1 MAEKNH
7 NSTVEDTYD
16 DYSTQRFPKDKRDP
30 MWKVLMVQ
38 IGGFVALSQFM
49 LGAEL
54 GYGMTFHD
62 AVLSTILGSV
72 ILQFISFGLGLAGQ
86 REGLPTSLLS
96 KWAGFGT
103 VGSAIVGLTFAISLI
118 GWFGI
123 QNSVFAQGVV
133 QIMNTITH
141 SNINYHLVATITGL
155 LVTFSVIFGFKGLS
169 WTTNISIP
177 AFIIVMGF
185 ATYNMLKGNSLSH
198 LVTMAAPGAAMGMGA
213 GITMVTG
220 NFIVGAIIMPDIT
233 RRTKNGR
240 DVFWVCVIGTI
251 VGELGVNVI
260 GVLMAHAIGSKE
272 IMPIIYQLTGALG
285 IALIVLSS
293 VKVNDMNL
301 YSASLNVVNFFRQVF
316 KVSLNRSVMTVI
328 TGILGTI
335 LSVIGL
341 IDKFQGFLTV
351 LGVVF
356 PPIAAIMFV
365 DYWLLKTDRKNL
377 DESRA
382 KGELPQTSAKLP
394 VMTVIA
400 WIIGILVGQFVT
412 WGVQSLNVLI
422 SSGLVYYLGSLL
434 VRKVDQRIVKNKGIE
449 E

>member
-1 MAEKNH
+1 
-7 NSTVEDTYD
+7 
-16 DYSTQRFPKDKRDP
+16 
-30 MWKVLMVQ
+30 
-38 IGGFVALSQFM
+38 M
-49 LGAEL
+49 L
-54 GYGMTFHD
+54 
-62 AVLSTILGSV
+62 I
-72 ILQFISFGLGLAGQ
+72 I
-86 REGLPTSLLS
+86 PTSLLS

-103 VGSAIVGLTFAISLI
+103 IGSAIVGLTFAISLI

-133 QIMNTITH
+133 EIMHSITH
-141 SNINYHLVATITGL
+141 GNISYQLVATITGL

-177 AFIIVMGF
+177 AFIVVMGV
-185 ATYNMLKGNSLSH
+185 ATYNMLKGNDLHH
-198 LVTMAAPGAAMGMGA
+198 LITMAAPGAAMGMGA

-316 KVSLNRSVMTVI
+316 SVNLNRSVMTVI

-335 LSVIGL
+335 LSVVGL
-341 IDKFQGFLTV
+341 IDKFQGFLTI

-365 DYWLLKTDRKNL
+365 DYWILKTDRQKL
-377 DESRA
+377 DDSRA
-382 KGELPQTSAKLP
+382 KGELPQTSSKLP
-394 VMTVIA
+394 LMTVIA
-400 WIIGILVGQFVT
+400 WVAGILVGQFVT

-422 SSGLVYYLGSLL
+422 SSGVVYYLGSLL
-434 VRKVDQRIVKNKGIE
+434 VRKVDQRRLRDREIE

>member
-1 MAEKNH
+1 MAAKNTT
-7 NSTVEDTYD
+7 NEDIYD

-54 GYGMTFHD
+54 GYGMNFRD

-103 VGSAIVGLTFAISLI
+103 IGSAIVGLTFAISLI

-133 QIMNTITH
+133 EIMHSITH
-141 SNINYHLVATITGL
+141 GNISYQLVATITGL

-177 AFIIVMGF
+177 AFIVVMGV
-185 ATYNMLKGNSLSH
+185 ATYNMLKGNDLHH
-198 LVTMAAPGAAMGMGA
+198 LITMAAPGAAMGMGA

-316 KVSLNRSVMTVI
+316 SVNLNRSVMTVI

-335 LSVIGL
+335 LSVVGL
-341 IDKFQGFLTV
+341 IDKFQGFLTI

-365 DYWLLKTDRKNL
+365 DYWILKTDRQKL
-377 DESRA
+377 DDSRA
-382 KGELPQTSAKLP
+382 KGELPQTSSKLP
-394 VMTVIA
+394 LMTVIA
-400 WIIGILVGQFVT
+400 WVAGILVGQFVT

-422 SSGLVYYLGSLL
+422 SSGVAYYLGSLL
-434 VRKVDQRIVKNKGIE
+434 VRKVDQRRLRDREIE

>member
-1 MAEKNH
+1 MAAKNTT
-7 NSTVEDTYD
+7 NEDIYD

-54 GYGMTFHD
+54 GYGMNFRD

-103 VGSAIVGLTFAISLI
+103 IGSAIVGLTFAISLI

-133 QIMNTITH
+133 EIMHSITH
-141 SNINYHLVATITGL
+141 GNISYQLVATITGL

-177 AFIIVMGF
+177 AFIVVMGV
-185 ATYNMLKGNSLSH
+185 ATYNMLKGNDLHH
-198 LVTMAAPGAAMGMGA
+198 LIAMAAPGAAMGMGA

-316 KVSLNRSVMTVI
+316 SVNLNRSVMTVI

-335 LSVIGL
+335 LSVVGL
-341 IDKFQGFLTV
+341 IDKFQGFLTI

-365 DYWLLKTDRKNL
+365 DYWILKTDRQKL
-377 DESRA
+377 DDSRA
-382 KGELPQTSAKLP
+382 KGELPQTSSKLP
-394 VMTVIA
+394 LMTVIA
-400 WIIGILVGQFVT
+400 WVAGILVGQFVT

-422 SSGLVYYLGSLL
+422 SSGVVYYLGSLL
-434 VRKVDQRIVKNKGIE
+434 VRKVDQRRLRDREIE

>member
-1 MAEKNH
+1 MNF
-7 NSTVEDTYD
+7 
-16 DYSTQRFPKDKRDP
+16 R
-30 MWKVLMVQ
+30 
-38 IGGFVALSQFM
+38 
-49 LGAEL
+49 
-54 GYGMTFHD
+54 D

-103 VGSAIVGLTFAISLI
+103 IGSAIVGLTFAISLI

-133 QIMNTITH
+133 EIMHSITH
-141 SNINYHLVATITGL
+141 GNISYQLVATITGL

-177 AFIIVMGF
+177 AFIVVMGV
-185 ATYNMLKGNSLSH
+185 ATYNMLKGNDLHH
-198 LVTMAAPGAAMGMGA
+198 LITMAAPGAAMGMGA

-316 KVSLNRSVMTVI
+316 SVNLNRSVMTVI

-335 LSVIGL
+335 LSVVGL
-341 IDKFQGFLTV
+341 IDKFQGFLTI

-365 DYWLLKTDRKNL
+365 DYWILKTDRQKL
-377 DESRA
+377 DDSRA
-382 KGELPQTSAKLP
+382 KGELPQTSSKLP
-394 VMTVIA
+394 LMTVIA
-400 WIIGILVGQFVT
+400 WVAGILVGQFVT

-422 SSGLVYYLGSLL
+422 SSGVVYYLGSLL
-434 VRKVDQRIVKNKGIE
+434 VRKVDQRRLRDREIE